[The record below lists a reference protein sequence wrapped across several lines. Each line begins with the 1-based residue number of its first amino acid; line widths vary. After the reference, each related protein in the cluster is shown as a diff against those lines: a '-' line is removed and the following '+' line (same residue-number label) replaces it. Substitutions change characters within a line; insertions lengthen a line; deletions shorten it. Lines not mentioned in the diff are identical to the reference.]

1 MGFCRRC
8 GDIVAGTRCKCGG
21 AAVAPVVPWKQADP
35 AETSSDRWS
44 KTYVSRTRSLSPVR
58 QQWTA
63 TSVDPPSSNAVPSAT
78 KRFPCPTSGSTPQ
91 TTTTLSSRVSEYI
104 ATTASQTSRPH
115 SPLKRSTL
123 ADPTSDI
130 LPSLTP
136 HDTTL
141 SKVYGSILQPK
152 ETLTTHSCAICS
164 SPFPPDSTIYPHPSS
179 TEQSFLCK
187 PCFIVNG
194 GSRGNC
200 HSCSRPVL
208 MLKSE
213 GGFVH
218 AVDKY
223 WHKRCFNC
231 AGCFKNIGDSPVVDL
246 LGRPSC
252 ADCFG
257 SCLKRDP
264 TTPKKG
270 RSSSNNSPRVD
281 RSGNLGGF
289 GSNTRNKRTQ
299 EASPAIEELEQRL
312 GINRSREGSP
322 LLEELSHRLS
332 TIGKDISSK
341 YQSTGSP
348 VSPSTRLRNG
358 NSGSDIRRYEPFEVP
373 SKASPSG
380 VRAFNASPVRG
391 QTTGS
396 TAPTQEAIEEM
407 KQRLFKGSSSS
418 PATSRTPFGSPANRP
433 STPPRFSIN
442 SRASI
447 SNFDARESA
456 LSRSPSIPP
465 TPDLI
470 SDFSD
475 TMTQSSHSEF
485 DSPPRNDEKYTSSD
499 IFDVSNV
506 LDQSFFTRSN
516 LPEVEDVII
525 EETRSQMGTPTHT
538 PKKEGRQFT
547 RSSQTKVSS
556 RSPSSSKPKTY
567 ANFPST
573 KQLGVDNPETQPD
586 MSASTLCSK
595 CGDALC
601 SISGGGKFITI
612 TGGGDVAPSTYHAD
626 CFRCSVCNG
635 IFKERRQG
643 QATYVKAQGGP
654 CHVECAPV
662 ERVVIHQTIPSS
674 SPKIDNPSSV
684 TAPPKATVA
693 RSSSKPERPPLI
705 APSSS
710 GNNSFPR
717 FGSRTS
723 CPGCQKTVSPM
734 ECGVVPGPHGTRWHS
749 SCLVCGGKKE
759 PPPTW
764 VLNISREERKKDEPG
779 CGKRLDSAAKSDG
792 EGGIWCRECTLLLG
806 LPTSPQSS
814 PTRTPLVPSYTGSGK
829 LVSQYTGTT
838 TIARQFTGLGG
849 DPGLLRQLTGGGLS
863 PTRSVSPTKQLG
875 TIGGGMRPR
884 PKSVI
889 GMRSAKSVDEGR
901 GMFLVR
907 QLTGS
912 ASNARGP

>member
-1 MGFCRRC
+1 M
-8 GDIVAGTRCKCGG
+8 
-21 AAVAPVVPWKQADP
+21 
-35 AETSSDRWS
+35 
-44 KTYVSRTRSLSPVR
+44 
-58 QQWTA
+58 
-63 TSVDPPSSNAVPSAT
+63 PSGT
-78 KRFPCPTSGSTPQ
+78 KRFPSPTSSSLQ

-104 ATTASQTSRPH
+104 ATTASQISRHH
-115 SPLKRSTL
+115 SPLKRSTTL
-123 ADPTSDI
+123 PDPASDI

-194 GSRGNC
+194 GSKGNC

-208 MLKSE
+208 TLKSE

-231 AGCFKNIGDSPVVDL
+231 AGCFKNIGDSPMVDL

-281 RSGNLGGF
+281 RAGNLGGF
-289 GSNTRNKRTQ
+289 GSNTRNKRTR

-312 GINRSREGSP
+312 GIVRSREGSP
-322 LLEELSHRLS
+322 LLEELSHRLT

-341 YQSTGSP
+341 YQSTGGA
-348 VSPSTRLRNG
+348 VSPSIRPRNS

-373 SKASPSG
+373 SKTSSG
-380 VRAFNASPVRG
+380 VRPFNTSPVRG
-391 QTTGS
+391 QSTGS

-407 KQRLFKGSSSS
+407 KQRLFKESSSS

-433 STPPRFSIN
+433 LTPPRFSID
-442 SRASI
+442 SRASM
-447 SNFDARESA
+447 SNSGARESA

-485 DSPPRNDEKYTSSD
+485 DSPPRNDEKYISSD
-499 IFDVSNV
+499 IFDVSNMM
-506 LDQSFFTRSN
+506 DQGCFIRSN
-516 LPEVEDVII
+516 VPEVEDVIV

-538 PKKEGRQFT
+538 PKKKGCQFT
-547 RSSQTKVSS
+547 HASQTKVTSP
-556 RSPSSSKPKTY
+556 SPSSSKPKTY
-567 ANFPST
+567 ANFPSN
-573 KQLGVDNPETQPD
+573 KQFGVDDPETQLD
-586 MSASTLCSK
+586 ISAATLCSK
-595 CGDALC
+595 CGDALF

-612 TGGGDVAPSTYHAD
+612 TGDGDVAPSTYHTD

-635 IFKERRQG
+635 IFKERGQS

-654 CHVECAPV
+654 CHVEVGAP
-662 ERVVIHQTIPSS
+662 
-674 SPKIDNPSSV
+674 
-684 TAPPKATVA
+684 
-693 RSSSKPERPPLI
+693 
-705 APSSS
+705 
-710 GNNSFPR
+710 
-717 FGSRTS
+717 
-723 CPGCQKTVSPM
+723 
-734 ECGVVPGPHGTRWHS
+734 
-749 SCLVCGGKKE
+749 
-759 PPPTW
+759 
-764 VLNISREERKKDEPG
+764 
-779 CGKRLDSAAKSDG
+779 
-792 EGGIWCRECTLLLG
+792 
-806 LPTSPQSS
+806 
-814 PTRTPLVPSYTGSGK
+814 
-829 LVSQYTGTT
+829 
-838 TIARQFTGLGG
+838 
-849 DPGLLRQLTGGGLS
+849 
-863 PTRSVSPTKQLG
+863 
-875 TIGGGMRPR
+875 
-884 PKSVI
+884 
-889 GMRSAKSVDEGR
+889 
-901 GMFLVR
+901 
-907 QLTGS
+907 
-912 ASNARGP
+912 

>member
-1 MGFCRRC
+1 M
-8 GDIVAGTRCKCGG
+8 
-21 AAVAPVVPWKQADP
+21 Q
-35 AETSSDRWS
+35 
-44 KTYVSRTRSLSPVR
+44 
-58 QQWTA
+58 
-63 TSVDPPSSNAVPSAT
+63 SAT
-78 KRFPCPTSGSTPQ
+78 KRFPCPTSSSTPQ
-91 TTTTLSSRVSEYI
+91 TATTLSSRVTEYI
-104 ATTASQTSRPH
+104 ANTASRISRPH
-115 SPLKRSTL
+115 SPLKHSTTL
-123 ADPTSDI
+123 PDPTSDI

-187 PCFIVNG
+187 TCFIANG

-270 RSSSNNSPRVD
+270 MSSSNNSPRVD
-281 RSGNLGGF
+281 RAGNLGGF
-289 GSNTRNKRTQ
+289 GSNTKNNRTR

-312 GINRSREGSP
+312 GIIRSREGSP
-322 LLEELSHRLS
+322 LLEELSHRLT

-348 VSPSTRLRNG
+348 VSPSTRPRNC
-358 NSGSDIRRYEPFEVP
+358 NSGPDIRRYEPFEVP
-373 SKASPSG
+373 SKASPSD
-380 VRAFNASPVRG
+380 VRPFNASPVRG
-391 QTTGS
+391 QSTAS

-407 KQRLFKGSSSS
+407 KQRLFKESSSS

-433 STPPRFSIN
+433 LTPPRFSID
-442 SRASI
+442 SRAST
-447 SNFDARESA
+447 SNSDARESA

-485 DSPPRNDEKYTSSD
+485 DSPPRNDDKYISSD
-499 IFDVSNV
+499 VFDVSNM
-506 LDQSFFTRSN
+506 LDQGFFTRSN

-538 PKKEGRQFT
+538 PKKEGCQST
-547 RSSQTKVSS
+547 HDSQTKVF
-556 RSPSSSKPKTY
+556 SPSPFSSKPKAY
-567 ANFPST
+567 ANLPST
-573 KQLGVDNPETQPD
+573 KQLGVDNPEAQLD
-586 MSASTLCSK
+586 ISASTLCSK
-595 CGDALC
+595 CGDALF

-612 TGGGDVAPSTYHAD
+612 TGDGDVAPSTYHAD

-654 CHVECAPV
+654 CHVEVGA
-662 ERVVIHQTIPSS
+662 H
-674 SPKIDNPSSV
+674 
-684 TAPPKATVA
+684 
-693 RSSSKPERPPLI
+693 
-705 APSSS
+705 
-710 GNNSFPR
+710 
-717 FGSRTS
+717 
-723 CPGCQKTVSPM
+723 
-734 ECGVVPGPHGTRWHS
+734 
-749 SCLVCGGKKE
+749 
-759 PPPTW
+759 
-764 VLNISREERKKDEPG
+764 
-779 CGKRLDSAAKSDG
+779 
-792 EGGIWCRECTLLLG
+792 
-806 LPTSPQSS
+806 
-814 PTRTPLVPSYTGSGK
+814 
-829 LVSQYTGTT
+829 
-838 TIARQFTGLGG
+838 
-849 DPGLLRQLTGGGLS
+849 
-863 PTRSVSPTKQLG
+863 
-875 TIGGGMRPR
+875 
-884 PKSVI
+884 
-889 GMRSAKSVDEGR
+889 
-901 GMFLVR
+901 
-907 QLTGS
+907 
-912 ASNARGP
+912 

>member
-1 MGFCRRC
+1 M
-8 GDIVAGTRCKCGG
+8 
-21 AAVAPVVPWKQADP
+21 
-35 AETSSDRWS
+35 
-44 KTYVSRTRSLSPVR
+44 
-58 QQWTA
+58 
-63 TSVDPPSSNAVPSAT
+63 PSAT
-78 KRFPCPTSGSTPQ
+78 KRFPCPTSSSTLQ
-91 TTTTLSSRVSEYI
+91 TTTTLSSSVSDYI
-104 ATTASQTSRPH
+104 ATTASQISRPH
-115 SPLKRSTL
+115 SPLKRSTTL
-123 ADPTSDI
+123 PDPTSDI

-152 ETLTTHSCAICS
+152 ETLSTHSCAICS

-194 GSRGNC
+194 GSKGNC

-213 GGFVH
+213 GGFVL
-218 AVDKY
+218 AADKY

-281 RSGNLGGF
+281 RAGNLGGF
-289 GSNTRNKRTQ
+289 GSNSRNKRTR

-312 GINRSREGSP
+312 GIIKSREGSP

-348 VSPSTRLRNG
+348 ASPSARLRNC
-358 NSGSDIRRYEPFEVP
+358 NSVSDIRRYEP

-380 VRAFNASPVRG
+380 VRPLNASPVRG
-391 QTTGS
+391 QSTGS

-407 KQRLFKGSSSS
+407 KQRLFKESSSS

-433 STPPRFSIN
+433 LTPPRF

-447 SNFDARESA
+447 SNSYARESA
-456 LSRSPSIPP
+456 LLRSPSVPP
-465 TPDLI
+465 TPDLV

-485 DSPPRNDEKYTSSD
+485 DSPPRNDDKYISPD
-499 IFDVSNV
+499 VFDVSNV
-506 LDQSFFTRSN
+506 LDQGYFPRGN
-516 LPEVEDVII
+516 LPDVEDVII

-547 RSSQTKVSS
+547 HTSQTKVSS
-556 RSPSSSKPKTY
+556 PSPSSSKPKTY

-573 KQLGVDNPETQPD
+573 KQSGVDNPETQPD
-586 MSASTLCSK
+586 ISASTFCSK
-595 CGDALC
+595 CGDALF

-612 TGGGDVAPSTYHAD
+612 TGDGDAAPSTYHAD

-635 IFKERRQG
+635 IFKERG
-643 QATYVKAQGGP
+643 QSQAAYVKAQGGP
-654 CHVECAPV
+654 CHVEVGA
-662 ERVVIHQTIPSS
+662 
-674 SPKIDNPSSV
+674 
-684 TAPPKATVA
+684 
-693 RSSSKPERPPLI
+693 L
-705 APSSS
+705 
-710 GNNSFPR
+710 
-717 FGSRTS
+717 
-723 CPGCQKTVSPM
+723 
-734 ECGVVPGPHGTRWHS
+734 
-749 SCLVCGGKKE
+749 
-759 PPPTW
+759 
-764 VLNISREERKKDEPG
+764 
-779 CGKRLDSAAKSDG
+779 
-792 EGGIWCRECTLLLG
+792 
-806 LPTSPQSS
+806 
-814 PTRTPLVPSYTGSGK
+814 
-829 LVSQYTGTT
+829 
-838 TIARQFTGLGG
+838 
-849 DPGLLRQLTGGGLS
+849 
-863 PTRSVSPTKQLG
+863 
-875 TIGGGMRPR
+875 
-884 PKSVI
+884 
-889 GMRSAKSVDEGR
+889 
-901 GMFLVR
+901 
-907 QLTGS
+907 
-912 ASNARGP
+912 